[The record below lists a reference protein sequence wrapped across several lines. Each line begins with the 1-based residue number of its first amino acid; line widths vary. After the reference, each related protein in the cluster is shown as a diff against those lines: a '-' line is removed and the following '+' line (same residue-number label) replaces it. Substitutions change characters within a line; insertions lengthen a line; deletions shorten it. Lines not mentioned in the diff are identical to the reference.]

1 MNDRPTVR
9 PFQRRLLVVIITTV
23 VLLIGAGMIGGVVF
37 NDRRHRRP
45 TDEMNHGRV
54 PWLFVLVVL
63 GVIVAALGTWLW
75 RRVSRP
81 MSELLAAA
89 ARVGAAAPD
98 GVTSPVEVP
107 HGAPRELRDLIGTF
121 NEMTARLQRTDHER
135 RRFLADI
142 THELRTPLTVLRS
155 GIEAQLDGI
164 HPRDDD
170 HLAALADET
179 TILSRLIDDLHTLA
193 LTEAGALTLHRT
205 PVDAAALVRDAVEA
219 FAMAAESRKI
229 TLSSGVSDDALG
241 TTSLGAAGAT
251 AYMVDVDAGRIRQ
264 VLTNLLANAV
274 RHAPLDGHVSVT
286 VNGVSQADD
295 RDVVLIEVTDDGP
308 GIAPDEL
315 VHVFTRYRKAADS
328 GGSGLGLTI
337 ARDLVH
343 AHGGTIVARNNT
355 GAGATISVAL
365 PIAR

>member
-1 MNDRPTVR
+1 MNDRPVVR
-9 PFQRRLLVVIITTV
+9 PFQRRLLGVVITTV
-23 VLLIGAGMIGGVVF
+23 VLLIAAGMIGGVVF

-89 ARVGAAAPD
+89 ARVGAAAPE
-98 GVTSPVEVP
+98 GVERAVEIP

-193 LTEAGALTLHRT
+193 LTEAGALTLYRA
-205 PVDAAALVRDAVEA
+205 PVDAVVLVRDAVA
-219 FAMAAESRKI
+219 TFAIAAESRKI
-229 TLSSGVSDDALG
+229 TLSIRVADDAPG
-241 TTSLGAAGAT
+241 VTSGAGA
-251 AYMVDVDAGRIRQ
+251 YSVDVDAGRIRQ

-274 RHAPLDGHVSVT
+274 RHAPLDGNVTVT
-286 VNGVSQADD
+286 VNRVSQGGTP
-295 RDVVLIEVTDDGP
+295 DVVLIEVADDGP

-315 VHVFTRYRKAADS
+315 AHVFTRYRKAADS

-343 AHGGTIVARNNT
+343 AHGGTIVARNDT
-355 GAGATISVAL
+355 GGGATISMTL

>member
-1 MNDRPTVR
+1 MNDRPVAGL
-9 PFQRRLLVVIITTV
+9 FQRRLLVVVITTV
-23 VLLIGAGMIGGVVF
+23 VLLIAAGMIGGVVF

-89 ARVGAAAPD
+89 ARVGADAQDDVGSA
-98 GVTSPVEVP
+98 VEIP

-121 NEMTARLQRTDHER
+121 NEMTARLHRTDHER

-164 HPRDDD
+164 HPRDDH
-170 HLAALADET
+170 HLAALAGET

-193 LTEAGALTLHRT
+193 LTEAGALTLYRT
-205 PVDAAALVRDAVEA
+205 QVDAAALVRDAVAA

-229 TLSSGVSDDALG
+229 TLSIGVSDEATG
-241 TTSLGAAGAT
+241 VTSGAASC
-251 AYMVDVDAGRIRQ
+251 VLDVDAGRIRQ
-264 VLTNLLANAV
+264 VLANLLANAV
-274 RHAPLDGHVSVT
+274 RHAPVDGHVSVT
-286 VNGVSQADD
+286 VNRVSRAAAS
-295 RDVVLIEVTDDGP
+295 DVVLIEVTDDGP

-343 AHGGTIVARNNT
+343 AHGGTIVALNNT

-365 PIAR
+365 PMAR